1 MKAWSAPS
9 AIGTAGMGIG
19 SQAGAELTEF
29 LFVLSESPPPAADM
43 PFSQSAIDSKS
54 AVRSFMSAGSVTL
67 GGNLSF
73 AVGPVG
79 RTGEA
84 SGSINSGGRVAAM

>member
-1 MKAWSAPS
+1 
-9 AIGTAGMGIG
+9 MGIG

-29 LFVLSESPPPAADM
+29 LFVLSEYCLHPAAAR
-43 PFSQSAIDSKS
+43 FSHRSIDSKS

-67 GGNLSF
+67 GGNLSL
-73 AVGPVG
+73 AVGPIG